1 MDALSMNARLDTR
14 RLCIALLLVLITGCS
29 KSQPPHA
36 QHATHANEP
45 HDIAWFDGS
54 LQGAFIVAKRENR
67 PVLLYWGAEWCPFCH
82 TLKSKVFSRPDF
94 IAKSHLFL
102 PVYLDGDDDGAQ
114 KWGEQFGI
122 QGYPTLIVLDPDR
135 HEIMRLGAGR
145 DVAQYA
151 ALLDT
156 ALEDVQPVEVVLKAG
171 ADGRPLSADDCRR
184 LAYNSWELDTL
195 PAKDYGERADRLAA
209 AVSQCPANLELER
222 ASLTIYAAYYAANAP
237 ADALADAPTTPAAPG
252 TPAAVKTAGQTAVQ
266 TAVQSPAQSSLS
278 AQLTALTDQVAAIL
292 GDRTLAVASADAL
305 QNLDDNFFKAV
316 SARGAKFA
324 SALRDSYVATMDAAA
339 SDARYVEAD
348 QLGFIDA
355 KLRALKAL
363 GGPKYKLPAAT
374 LADANRRIDAALEAE
389 QNPYVRSGLVNAS
402 LNILEDIGDY
412 PKAYQIAK
420 AEMARSNTPYYYEAD
435 LAEVAEKLGQKD
447 EAVSLLDQAYRESQ
461 GAATRFQWGSLY
473 VSGLLR
479 MTPADSSRIEEAG
492 SAVLSELDGPDRI
505 YRRARVRLER
515 LDREL
520 RAWNQASNGQHG
532 DVLQTL
538 HARMQEICVKIPDTE
553 PARASCDAFL
563 KSA

>member
-1 MDALSMNARLDTR
+1 MDALSMDARLDTR
-14 RLCIALLLVLITGCS
+14 LLRIALLLVLITGCS

-54 LQGAFIVAKRENR
+54 LQGAFIVAQRENR

-237 ADALADAPTTPAAPG
+237 ADALADAPTTPAAPA
-252 TPAAVKTAGQTAVQ
+252 TPSAVKTAGQTAVQ
-266 TAVQSPAQSSLS
+266 SPAQSGLS

-363 GGPKYKLPAAT
+363 GGAKYKLPAAT

-420 AEMARSNTPYYYEAD
+420 AEMALQVR
-435 LAEVAEKLGQKD
+435 VIRG
-447 EAVSLLDQAYRESQ
+447 AVGTD
-461 GAATRFQWGSLY
+461 
-473 VSGLLR
+473 
-479 MTPADSSRIEEAG
+479 
-492 SAVLSELDGPDRI
+492 DRI
-505 YRRARVRLER
+505 YRRLCGVGGGRFAARRQYPGPARTGHCGASRMARKRSDRAALRARAAVLAEFARLESR
-515 LDREL
+515 QQAFEL
-520 RAWNQASNGQHG
+520 CAAHTGQS
-532 DVLQTL
+532 
-538 HARMQEICVKIPDTE
+538 CV
-553 PARASCDAFL
+553 CCL
-563 KSA
+563 

>member
-1 MDALSMNARLDTR
+1 MMNPGRLS
-14 RLCIALLLVLITGCS
+14 IAMLQLLLLGACAKTP
-29 KSQPPHA
+29 QPHA

-114 KWGEQFGI
+114 KWGERFGI
-122 QGYPTLIVLDPDR
+122 QGYPTLIVLDPDQ
-135 HEIMRLGAGR
+135 HEIIRLGAGR

-156 ALEDVQPVEVVLKAG
+156 ALEDVQPVDQLLQAAAAG
-171 ADGRPLSADDCRR
+171 
-184 LAYNSWELDTL
+184 
-195 PAKDYGERADRLAA
+195 YGPRAERLAA
-209 AVSQCPANLELER
+209 AVGQCPADLTLER
-222 ASLTIYAAYYAANAP
+222 ASLTIYAAYYAANAQ
-237 ADALADAPTTPAAPG
+237 AAQLDAATPTP
-252 TPAAVKTAGQTAVQ
+252 
-266 TAVQSPAQSSLS
+266 S
-278 AQLTALTDQVAAIL
+278 AQMMTLTDQVAAIL
-292 GDRTLAVASADAL
+292 ADRALAVASADAL
-305 QNLDDNFFKAV
+305 QNLDEPFFKQV
-316 SARGAKFA
+316 SVRGAKFA
-324 SALRDSYVATMDAAA
+324 TALRDSYVAVMDAAA
-339 SDARYVEAD
+339 TDARYVEAD

-363 GGPKYKLPAAT
+363 GGPKYKLPADLLSA
-374 LADANRRIDAALEAE
+374 ANRRIDAALDAE
-389 QNPYVRSGLVNAS
+389 QNPYVRSGLVNAA
-402 LNILEDIGDY
+402 LNILEDSGDY

-420 AEMARSNTPYYYEAD
+420 AEMSRSSTPYYYEAD

-447 EAVSLLDQAYRESQ
+447 EAVSLLDQAYRDSQ
-461 GAATRFQWGSLY
+461 GAATRFQWGQLY

-479 MTPADSSRIEEAG
+479 MTPADTSRIEQA
-492 SAVLSELDGPDRI
+492 STAVLSELDGPDRI

-532 DVLQTL
+532 DVLETL
-538 HARMQEICVKIPDTE
+538 RARMQQICVKIPDGE

>member
-1 MDALSMNARLDTR
+1 MSLDAGGPEMEASKVMDARWICLS
-14 RLCIALLLVLITGCS
+14 LVLVLAGCN
-29 KSQPPHA
+29 KSQPPRA

-45 HDIAWFDGS
+45 RDIAWFDGS

-122 QGYPTLIVLDPDR
+122 QGYPTIIVLDPDR
-135 HEIMRLGAGR
+135 HEIIRLGAGR

-151 ALLDT
+151 AILDM
-156 ALEDVQPVEVVLKAG
+156 ALEDVQPVDAVLQAVG
-171 ADGRPLSADDCRR
+171 DGTALGVKECRR

-195 PAKDYGERADRLAA
+195 AQKDYGRRADQLQAA
-209 AVSQCPANLELER
+209 AAQCPADLSLER
-222 ASLTIYAAYYAANAP
+222 ANLTIYAAYYAANAES
-237 ADALADAPTTPAAPG
+237 DALDAPK
-252 TPAAVKTAGQTAVQ
+252 AVPSVR
-266 TAVQSPAQSSLS
+266 
-278 AQLTALTDQVAAIL
+278 LTALTDQVAGIL
-292 GDRTLAVASADAL
+292 AQRSLAVSSADAL
-305 QNLDDNFFKAV
+305 QMLDDSFFKAA

-324 SALRDSYVATMDAAA
+324 PALRDSYVATMDAAA
-339 SDARYVEAD
+339 NDPRYVEAD

-363 GGPKYKLPAAT
+363 GGPKSKLPPDAV
-374 LADANRRIDAALEAE
+374 ADANMRIDEMLDSE
-389 QNPYVRSGLVNAS
+389 QNPYLRSGLVNAS
-402 LNILEDIGDY
+402 INILEDTGNY

-420 AEMARSNTPYYYEAD
+420 AEMARSAMPYYFEAD
-435 LAEVAEKLGQKD
+435 LAEVAEKMGQKD
-447 EAVSLLDQAYRESQ
+447 EAVGLLDQAYRESQ
-461 GAATRFQWGSLY
+461 GTATRFQWGQLY

-479 MTPADSSRIEEAG
+479 MTPNDSSRIQQAG
-492 SAVLSELDGPDRI
+492 SAVLAELDGPDRI
-505 YRRARVRLER
+505 YRRARVRLET

-520 RAWNQASNGQHG
+520 RAWNDASKGQHV

-538 HARMQEICVKIPDTE
+538 HSRMQEICVKIPDAE

>member
-1 MDALSMNARLDTR
+1 MEASKVMHARRICLS
-14 RLCIALLLVLITGCS
+14 LLLVLGSCH

-45 HDIAWFDGS
+45 RDIAWFDGS

-122 QGYPTLIVLDPDR
+122 QGYPTLIVLDPEQ
-135 HEIMRLGAGR
+135 HEIIRLGAGR

-151 ALLDT
+151 AILDM
-156 ALEDVQPVEVVLKAG
+156 ALEDVQPVDALLQAAAGGKA
-171 ADGRPLSADDCRR
+171 LSADECRR

-195 PAKDYGERADRLAA
+195 DQHDYGQRSDQLQA
-209 AVSQCPANLELER
+209 AVAQCPANLQLER
-222 ASLTIYAAYYAANAP
+222 AKLTIFAAYYAANAES
-237 ADALADAPTTPAAPG
+237 DALDAPK
-252 TPAAVKTAGQTAVQ
+252 AV
-266 TAVQSPAQSSLS
+266 PS
-278 AQLTALTDQVAAIL
+278 ARLVALTDQVSGIL
-292 GDRTLAVASADAL
+292 GQRGVAVSSADAL
-305 QNLDDNFFKAV
+305 QNLDDSFFKAV
-316 SARGAKFA
+316 RARGSKFA
-324 SALRDSYVATMDAAA
+324 PALRDSYVGTMDAAA
-339 SDARYVEAD
+339 NDARYVEAD

-363 GGPKYKLPAAT
+363 GGPKSKLA
-374 LADANRRIDAALEAE
+374 ADAVAAANMRIDAALDSE

-402 LNILEDIGDY
+402 LNILEDTGEY

-420 AEMARSNTPYYYEAD
+420 AEMARSSMPYYFEAD
-435 LAEVAEKLGQKD
+435 LAEVAEKMGQKD
-447 EAVSLLDQAYRESQ
+447 EAVGLLEQAYRESQ
-461 GAATRFQWGSLY
+461 GTATRFQWGQLY
-473 VSGLLR
+473 LSGLLR
-479 MTPADSSRIEEAG
+479 MTPKDSARIQEAG
-492 SAVLSELDGPDRI
+492 SAVLAELDGPDRI
-505 YRRARVRLER
+505 YRRARVRLEK

-520 RAWNQASNGQHG
+520 HVWNDASKGQHD
-532 DVLQTL
+532 DVLQML
-538 HARMQEICVKIPDTE
+538 HARMQEICVKIPDKE

>member
-1 MDALSMNARLDTR
+1 MDARRFCLS
-14 RLCIALLLVLITGCS
+14 LVLVLVGCS
-29 KSQPPHA
+29 RSQPPHA

-45 HDIAWFDGS
+45 RDIAWFDGS

-82 TLKSKVFSRPDF
+82 TLKTKVFSRPEF

-135 HEIMRLGAGR
+135 REIIRLGAGR

-156 ALEDVQPVEVVLKAG
+156 ALADVQPVDKLLQVAVE
-171 ADGRPLSADDCRR
+171 GRQLSADECRR

-195 PAKDYGERADRLAA
+195 DSNDYGRRADQLVAA
-209 AVSQCPANLELER
+209 ATHCPATQSLEH
-222 ASLTIYAAYYAANAP
+222 ASLTIYAAYYAAK
-237 ADALADAPTTPAAPG
+237 ADSAALDAPNALP
-252 TPAAVKTAGQTAVQ
+252 
-266 TAVQSPAQSSLS
+266 S
-278 AQLTALTDQVAAIL
+278 ARLVALTEQVAVIL
-292 GDRTLAVASADAL
+292 AQRSLAVASADAL
-305 QNLDDNFFKAV
+305 QLLDDSFFKAV
-316 SARGAKFA
+316 VARGPKFA
-324 SALRDSYVATMDAAA
+324 PALRDSYIGTMDAAA

-355 KLRALKAL
+355 KLRALRAL
-363 GGPKYKLPAAT
+363 DGPKAKLPPDVVAS
-374 LADANRRIDAALEAE
+374 ADLRIDNALAAE
-389 QNPYVRSGLVNAS
+389 QDPYVRSGLVNAALS
-402 LNILEDIGDY
+402 ILEDTGEL

-435 LAEVAEKLGQKD
+435 LAEVAERMGQKD

-461 GAATRFQWGSLY
+461 GAATRFQWGQLY

-479 MTPADSSRIEEAG
+479 MTPTDSARIQQAG
-492 SAVLSELDGPDRI
+492 SAVLAELDGPDRI

-515 LDREL
+515 LDQEL
-520 RAWNQASNGQHG
+520 RAWNEASKGQYG

-538 HARMQEICVKIPDTE
+538 HALMQQICAKIPDTE

-563 KSA
+563 KAA

>member
-1 MDALSMNARLDTR
+1 MESSKVMDARRFCLSLV
-14 RLCIALLLVLITGCS
+14 LLLAGCT
-29 KSQPPHA
+29 KSEPPPA

-45 HDIAWFDGS
+45 RDIAWFDGS

-135 HEIMRLGAGR
+135 HEIIRLGAGR

-156 ALEDVQPVEVVLKAG
+156 ALEDVQPVDVLLQTAAG
-171 ADGRPLSADDCRR
+171 GKQLSADECRR

-195 PAKDYGERADRLAA
+195 DKKDYGQRADQLQA
-209 AVSQCPANLELER
+209 AVAQCPANLQLER
-222 ASLTIYAAYYAANAP
+222 ASLTIYVAYYAANAES
-237 ADALADAPTTPAAPG
+237 DALDAPNAAPS
-252 TPAAVKTAGQTAVQ
+252 ARLAG
-266 TAVQSPAQSSLS
+266 
-278 AQLTALTDQVAAIL
+278 LTDQVSGIL
-292 GDRTLAVASADAL
+292 AERSLAVSSADAL
-305 QNLDDNFFKAV
+305 QILDDNFFKAV
-316 SARGAKFA
+316 GERGAKFA
-324 SALRDSYVATMDAAA
+324 QALRDSYVGTMDAAA
-339 SDARYVEAD
+339 NDARYVEAD

-355 KLRALKAL
+355 KLRALKVL
-363 GGPKYKLPAAT
+363 GGPKSKLPLDAVAA
-374 LADANRRIDAALEAE
+374 ANMRIDAALDAE
-389 QNPYVRSGLVNAS
+389 QDQYVRSGLVNAA
-402 LNILEDIGDY
+402 LNILEDTGEY

-420 AEMARSNTPYYYEAD
+420 AEIARSSTPYYYQAD
-435 LAEVAEKLGQKD
+435 LAEVAEKMGQKD
-447 EAVSLLDQAYRESQ
+447 EAVNLLDQAYRASQ
-461 GAATRFQWGSLY
+461 GAATRFQWGQLY

-479 MTPADSSRIEEAG
+479 MTPKDSSRIQQAG
-492 SAVLSELDGPDRI
+492 SAVLAELDGPDRI

-520 RAWNQASNGQHG
+520 RAWNDATKGQYG

-538 HARMQEICVKIPDTE
+538 HARMQEICVKIPNNE

-563 KSA
+563 KAA